1 MKNIHIL
8 PTDKPSRLLYLGTS
22 KELTLLSLA
31 LTFRTFER
39 STQHIY
45 ITSDEEI
52 KEENWCYNS
61 INNNVYKKE
70 IDKLSFAYEYKI
82 ILTTD
87 QDLIKDGVQKI
98 ADDFLEWFIKNPS
111 CEEVSVGIW
120 SNLAKDGYLYHI
132 IIPKEEQK
140 QHLIDIMRGD
150 EELGL
155 YEEPK
160 QETLEVLAKE
170 FYSDENQLMERIAF
184 KRGYTEC
191 EERMYSQEDMQE
203 YAEFCIRCN
212 QKELPCIIAKDWFEQ
227 FKKK

>member
-52 KEENWCYNS
+52 KEGDWCYNS

-98 ADDFLEWFIKNPS
+98 ADDFLEWFIKNPN
-111 CEEVSVGIW
+111 CEKVEIRKEMYMPQ
-120 SNLAKDGYLYHI
+120 SNGKISDGKITHEISLDPSQNTLPYYKI
-132 IIPKEEQK
+132 IIPK
-140 QHLIDIMRGD
+140 
-150 EELGL
+150 
-155 YEEPK
+155 EPK
-160 QETLEVLAKE
+160 QETLINPVIIVRNDDKE
-170 FYSDENQLMERIAF
+170 EFIHLRNGMYRTKWGILNNSISTTPLEAFDKSKFTFYYE
-184 KRGYTEC
+184 
-191 EERMYSQEDMQE
+191 
-203 YAEFCIRCN
+203 
-212 QKELPCIIAKDWFEQ
+212 
-227 FKKK
+227 